1 LYKIRSIIRFFLI
14 LTFITGF
21 AIVSI
26 GLTGIFD
33 KTIANMTD
41 QSADIKVKKRFIGNV
56 TQIDKNSMTVTIMKK
71 VNDKEVKMT
80 FSIDYNTSI
89 VLGTEKKTIVDIK
102 VGDKVTVVYIR
113 DNDKFVAKN
122 INIEK

>member
-1 LYKIRSIIRFFLI
+1 MYKIRSIVRFFFI
-14 LTFITGF
+14 LAFITGF
-21 AIVSI
+21 AIASI

-33 KTIANMTD
+33 KTIAHMTT

-80 FSIDYNTSI
+80 FSIDYSTSI

>member
-1 LYKIRSIIRFFLI
+1 MYKIRSIIRFFLI

>member
-1 LYKIRSIIRFFLI
+1 MYKIRSIIRFFLI
-14 LTFITGF
+14 LTFVTGF

-33 KTIANMTD
+33 KTIAGMTT

-56 TQIDKNSMTVTIMKK
+56 TQIDNNSMTVTIMKK

-80 FSIDYNTSI
+80 FSIDYSTSF
-89 VLGTEKKTIVDIK
+89 VLGTEKKTIIDIK
-102 VGDKVTVVYIR
+102 IGDKVTVVYIR

-122 INIEK
+122 IIIEK

>member
-33 KTIANMTD
+33 KTIAKMTD

-80 FSIDYNTSI
+80 FSIDYSTSI

-102 VGDKVTVVYIR
+102 IGDKVTVVYIR